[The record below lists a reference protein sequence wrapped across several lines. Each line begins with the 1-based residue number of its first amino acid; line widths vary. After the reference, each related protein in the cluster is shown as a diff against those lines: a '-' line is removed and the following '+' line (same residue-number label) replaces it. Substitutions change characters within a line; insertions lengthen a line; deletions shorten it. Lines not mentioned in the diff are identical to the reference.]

1 MADVIDLYL
10 QRRALLGVDVCGE
23 KSSTMGD

>member
-1 MADVIDLYL
+1 MVDISDLYL
-10 QRRALLGVDVCGE
+10 QRMALLGVDVCGE

>member
-10 QRRALLGVDVCGE
+10 QRRAPLGVDGCGE